1 MGYIYRKKMNKKNK
15 KVIVYCLTVQ
25 ENVYPNIL
33 NIPYALIGVKI
44 SESSLPVNFVRKK
57 MEQ

>member
-1 MGYIYRKKMNKKNK
+1 MNKKNK